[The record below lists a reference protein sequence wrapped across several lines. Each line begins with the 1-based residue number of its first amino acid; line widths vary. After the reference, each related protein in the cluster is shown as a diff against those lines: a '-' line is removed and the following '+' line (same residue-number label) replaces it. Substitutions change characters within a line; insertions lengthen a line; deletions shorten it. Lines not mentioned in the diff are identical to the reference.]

1 MVKKILGL
9 GIVFLSFLSSC
20 TYDNEETLYGD
31 VCDTSKVTYTN
42 DILPVFQQNCY
53 SCHHDG
59 TILYGNLDLVNFS
72 HIQRVVDSGK
82 LLKNIKHEPDG
93 RPMPEGGTKLPDCTI
108 LKIENWIDQG
118 IPQN

>member
-1 MVKKILGL
+1 MVSIA
-9 GIVFLSFLSSC
+9 FLSILSAC
-20 TYDNEETLYGD
+20 KYDNVETLYPNEI
-31 VCDTSKVTYTN
+31 CDTSQVTYSD

-53 SCHHDG
+53 VCHHDVSPP
-59 TILYGNLDLVNFS
+59 LGNLDLADFN
-72 HIQRVVDSGK
+72 HIQRVVDNGK

-93 RPMPEGGTKLPDCTI
+93 NPMPDGGGKLPDCTI